1 MIFWI
6 NKKRAFGNDKM
17 LDYPKKPFLG
27 GFESIVDQQV
37 KLFEF

>member
-17 LDYPKKPFLG
+17 TDHPKSHFWN
-27 GFESIVDQQV
+27 GFEGIVD
-37 KLFEF
+37 